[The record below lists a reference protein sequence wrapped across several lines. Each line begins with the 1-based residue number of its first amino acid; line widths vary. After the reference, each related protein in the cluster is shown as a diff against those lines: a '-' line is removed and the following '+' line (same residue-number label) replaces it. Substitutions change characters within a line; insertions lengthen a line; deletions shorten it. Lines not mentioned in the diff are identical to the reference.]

1 MALPSGVVN
10 CGEFQINQKASG
22 SNTLGSDWFSKI
34 TARINNLDTTTNVDA
49 NQICMEQGYD
59 GTINHYGGNWGV
71 QCGRKLGAV
80 ASERLADLG
89 DTVAWKCE
97 MKGK

>member
-10 CGEFQINQKASG
+10 CGEFQIQNASG

-34 TARINNLDTTTNVDA
+34 TTRNNVNA
-49 NQICMEQGYD
+49 KQICKDQGYD
-59 GTINHYGGNWGV
+59 GTITHYGGNWGV
-71 QCGRKLGAV
+71 QCGRKLGSV
-80 ASERLADLG
+80 ASERLDDLG